1 MSSSSSS
8 SVGQGLKQVQP
19 EHFELLIVTRKKRG
33 HVVYSVELHRR
44 MTGTTAVHAIRK
56 AYKDTKPSKLW
67 YESRAQLED
76 AVLSSVSLLPFHT
89 SPISDILQP
98 SLLAYNQSSTAYPQS
113 PDRPSQFTIN
123 PDPEAQDY
131 PRAVIL
137 QSSTPLLELTEA
149 FHNPS
154 LLNGTGTALIREYP
168 HFDPAN
174 GKSTINGQYHAIL
187 IKTEASRWLIAA
199 GVAGTIVVAAVIG
212 FVVGYMV
219 GNAQLGVTAGATT
232 VAVLAFVQG
241 CLLFLR

>member
-8 SVGQGLKQVQP
+8 SYVGQGLNQVQP
-19 EHFELLIVTRKKRG
+19 EHFEWLIVTRKKRG
-33 HVVYSVELHRR
+33 YVMYSVELHRC

-56 AYKDTKPSKLW
+56 AYKDTKPSNPW
-67 YESRAQLED
+67 FESRAQLED
-76 AVLSSVSLLPFHT
+76 AVLSS
-89 SPISDILQP
+89 
-98 SLLAYNQSSTAYPQS
+98 
-113 PDRPSQFTIN
+113 FTVN

-154 LLNGTGTALIREYP
+154 FLNGTGAALVRENP
-168 HFDPAN
+168 HFNPAN
-174 GKSTINGQYHAIL
+174 GKSPIDGRYHAIL

-199 GVAGTIVVAAVIG
+199 GVAGTIVVAAIIG

-232 VAVLAFVQG
+232 VAVLAFAQG

>member
-1 MSSSSSS
+1 MSSSSSSS
-8 SVGQGLKQVQP
+8 SVGHELNQP
-19 EHFELLIVTRKKRG
+19 QSEHFEWLIVTGKKRG
-33 HVVYSVELHRR
+33 RVMYSLELHRR
-44 MTGTTAVHAIRK
+44 ITGTTAVHAIRK
-56 AYKDTKPSKLW
+56 AYKDTKPSNPW
-67 YESRAQLED
+67 YHSRAQLED
-76 AVLSSVSLLPFHT
+76 AVLSS
-89 SPISDILQP
+89 
-98 SLLAYNQSSTAYPQS
+98 
-113 PDRPSQFTIN
+113 FTIN

-154 LLNGTGTALIREYP
+154 LLNGTGAALIRENP
-168 HFDPAN
+168 HFNPAN
-174 GKSTINGQYHAIL
+174 GKSLIDGHYHAIL

-232 VAVLAFVQG
+232 VAVFAFVQG

>member
-1 MSSSSSS
+1 MSSSSSSS
-8 SVGQGLKQVQP
+8 SVGQGLYQAQP
-19 EHFELLIVTRKKRG
+19 EHFEWLIVTGKKRG
-33 HVVYSVELHRR
+33 HVMYSVELHHR

-56 AYKDTKPSKLW
+56 AYKDTKPSNPW
-67 YESRAQLED
+67 YESRTQLED
-76 AVLSSVSLLPFHT
+76 AVLSS
-89 SPISDILQP
+89 
-98 SLLAYNQSSTAYPQS
+98 
-113 PDRPSQFTIN
+113 FTVN
-123 PDPEAQDY
+123 PDPEAQDH

-154 LLNGTGTALIREYP
+154 LLNGTGATLIRENP
-168 HFDPAN
+168 HFNPAN
-174 GKSTINGQYHAIL
+174 GKSPIDGHYHAIL

-199 GVAGTIVVAAVIG
+199 GMAGTIVVAAVIG
-212 FVVGYMV
+212 FVVGYMD